1 MDPRRSTHLRT
12 CNLCEAMC
20 GIAIEVEGGRIRS
33 IRGDIDDAF
42 SRGHICPKAVAL
54 QDIHED
60 PDRLKRPLRRRG
72 SDWEEIGWGQAFG
85 ESAERLAAIQKA
97 HGRQAVAV
105 YQGNPT
111 VHNHGSV
118 LFGQL
123 LLRSLGTRNLYSAT
137 SVDQLPQMLA
147 SLLMFGHQLLLP
159 VPDIDRTRF
168 LLILGANPL
177 ASNGSLM
184 TAPGVERRLRELR
197 ERGGRIVVVDP
208 RRTETAAMA
217 DRHVPI
223 RPGTDALF
231 LLALLQ
237 TLFAEDRVR
246 PGRLANFSDGLA
258 EVARLVGSFAPEA
271 VADATAVPAEMIRT
285 LAREFAEAPSA
296 VAYGRVGVSTQEFG
310 GLASW
315 LVNVLNAVTGNLD
328 RVGGAMFTRPAID
341 LVAFATRLGQRGHFD
356 KGRSRV
362 RALPEFGGEYPIATL
377 AEEIETPGR
386 DQVRALVTSAG
397 NPVLS
402 TPNGGRLEKALAQL
416 EFMVSIDIYLN
427 ETTRHAHL
435 ILPPTA
441 ALEHDHYDLVFHVLA
456 VRNTAKYS
464 PPLCVPADDA
474 RHDWQILLEL
484 ARRLDV
490 AKGRNTLGRRLMSAA
505 LGAMGPR
512 GLLDLLL
519 RTGPYGKGL
528 RPFGRGLSLRSL
540 EHAPHGIDLGPLAP
554 CLPDRLGTPSKR
566 MDLAPGPFVQDMG
579 RLRDGLGGAE
589 SDGRLRLIGRRDLR
603 SNNSWMH
610 NSERLVKG
618 RDRCTLLMHPG
629 DAARHGLRDGQTVN
643 VRSRAGS
650 VAVALQVTAD
660 VMPGVVCLPHGWG
673 HGRDG
678 TRLRVARAHAG
689 ASLNDLTDEL
699 RVDAL
704 CGTAAFSGTPV
715 EVSPA

>member
-1 MDPRRSTHLRT
+1 
-12 CNLCEAMC
+12 MC